1 MLDRMLAT
9 PALYIVALPRTALIE
24 EMALYLKAHATSPR
38 IVIEPIHSD
47 QPGHRGDVPRR
58 VEKALGD
65 HSTSTHVIVLTS
77 HETFLRLNV
86 SLMRGWHVGIDE
98 NIDSAVMS
106 GSFSATASWSML
118 QRHYELDR
126 LGVGGTSEVLPRSG
140 VAPLKHGAITRDV
153 AQSLAAFH
161 KCATNRNRSV
171 FVDLDDWVDASEA
184 RRKIRWWSIWTPMS
198 LEGCASVTIAAAGYF
213 DSLPYHAARWL
224 HGDEITFSEEKIGAH
239 LVRAKP
245 KVRVHY
251 YSLYAGNTQ
260 WWVTYDGSECL
271 KKIADH
277 QAGIGGVGYY
287 SCNASLELAFNHR
300 FSGERRDPKLAGTN
314 ELIHHTSCLF
324 IYSNKAQEADTAI
337 LDLLGLDRGAI
348 RQTREYE
355 DLWQFALRGIVRR
368 PDYGGDY
375 DVYVYDLAQAES
387 LKGYLVATGITDS
400 VELVPVHEAG
410 IMDSKPP
417 ASPRVGK
424 GTKRSPLTNQERRK
438 KDAERKQRER
448 AKDKEERIANGAYR
462 PPGAP
467 KKVKPS
473 LGAVPPL

>member
-1 MLDRMLAT
+1 
-9 PALYIVALPRTALIE
+9 
-24 EMALYLKAHATSPR
+24 
-38 IVIEPIHSD
+38 
-47 QPGHRGDVPRR
+47 
-58 VEKALGD
+58 
-65 HSTSTHVIVLTS
+65 
-77 HETFLRLNV
+77 
-86 SLMRGWHVGIDE
+86 
-98 NIDSAVMS
+98 
-106 GSFSATASWSML
+106 
-118 QRHYELDR
+118 
-126 LGVGGTSEVLPRSG
+126 
-140 VAPLKHGAITRDV
+140 
-153 AQSLAAFH
+153 
-161 KCATNRNRSV
+161 
-171 FVDLDDWVDASEA
+171 
-184 RRKIRWWSIWTPMS
+184 
-198 LEGCASVTIAAAGYF
+198 
-213 DSLPYHAARWL
+213 
-224 HGDEITFSEEKIGAH
+224 
-239 LVRAKP
+239 
-245 KVRVHY
+245 
-251 YSLYAGNTQ
+251 
-260 WWVTYDGSECL
+260 
-271 KKIADH
+271 
-277 QAGIGGVGYY
+277 
-287 SCNASLELAFNHR
+287 
-300 FSGERRDPKLAGTN
+300 
-314 ELIHHTSCLF
+314 LIHHTSCLF

-355 DLWQFALRGIVRR
+355 DLWQFVMRGIVRR